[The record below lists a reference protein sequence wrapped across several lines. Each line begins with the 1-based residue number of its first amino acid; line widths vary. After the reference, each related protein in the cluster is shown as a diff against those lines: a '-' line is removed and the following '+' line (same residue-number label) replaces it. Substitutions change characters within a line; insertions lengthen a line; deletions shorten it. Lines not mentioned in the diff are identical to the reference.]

1 MVVQSLP
8 RDWIAAPF
16 LSLLFQNMICE
27 DRTDV
32 RGASLTAWKTALTT
46 IPATSGHLE
55 NVVTQQMII
64 DWYAIMMT
72 PLGIPIDISTF
83 YIPSMHLEGN
93 MPLERH
99 NVDKNMISQ
108 DLSLISVNIVIKARL
123 ATATALGYLMVCWM
137 SDVSLLYPYRRAEF
151 LFSTAKRHRIVLQ
164 TYSPSLSRLLEHA
177 PEISHLRCRRRMGKA
192 IRSLGFGILCLT
204 C

>member
-8 RDWIAAPF
+8 RDWIASPF

-27 DRTDV
+27 ERMDIRD
-32 RGASLTAWKTALTT
+32 ASLTAWKTALTT

-64 DWYAIMMT
+64 DWYAVMMT
-72 PLGIPIDISTF
+72 PLGVPIDVSTF
-83 YIPSMHLEGN
+83 YTPSVHLEGN

-108 DLSLISVNIVIKARL
+108 DLSLISVDIIINARL
-123 ATATALGYLMVCWM
+123 ATATALGYLMVCLM
-137 SDVSLLYPYRRAEF
+137 SDVSLSLIALSNLLILY
-151 LFSTAKRHRIVLQ
+151 SKM
-164 TYSPSLSRLLEHA
+164 S
-177 PEISHLRCRRRMGKA
+177 
-192 IRSLGFGILCLT
+192 
-204 C
+204 